1 MVLVRR
7 PWLGLALLA
16 LLGLP
21 TALPAALR
29 RATIEPTIQV
39 LLSDGGKLYIEATPR
54 RGEGLI
60 VFARRL
66 CDTSSAAPQ
75 IAEANGGTRTLKT
88 GLRYR
93 VPYEVLS
100 PELQLRA
107 IQALFRADRPQPEGW
122 RHVAKAPIGLWHL
135 ARWFTGRGE
144 NFAAVRDANR
154 LKNDSLAAGQ
164 AIVIPAHLLLP
175 AFRSQ
180 LPEIVARPPAAVPTL
195 AVPTAPAATPVA
207 SVAEPVAPAPAP
219 APIPAL
225 TAEVPAA
232 PAEPTAVPALDPQPS
247 DGTDLE
253 EVEDKAAPDL
263 SVAPALAPDPPAAAP
278 PGPVIGAPPVA
289 PTSVSSGSRSPVAAG
304 VSSVAALLRYGTDA
318 QGAFAVYPLKAG
330 EALYSSVVVRLTG
343 RIYADDVNSLATEIA
358 RRSAIRDVTDIPIG
372 FPVKIP
378 MEHLLPE
385 FLPADHPRRLE
396 YEAGILASEGYRQR
410 WNAAGLEGVT
420 VILDPGHGGRD
431 VGAMVEGVREA
442 TYVYDIA
449 VRVKRLLESYTRA
462 RVAMTTRDGKEHR
475 LQDADILAPTQGH
488 AVLTTPP
495 YPIADSKIGVHLRWF
510 LANSV
515 FRQTARR
522 PDDSERVVFLSLH
535 ADSLHPSLRGAMAYI
550 PDAHGEVTRT
560 PFSGAEFARRKEVRE
575 QPRSVASRAEL
586 QRSAGLSRQFAEELI
601 GAMRDV
607 DLAVHP
613 FKPIRD
619 RIVRGR
625 RPWVPAVLK
634 YNTVPARTLFEV
646 CNLNNPQ
653 DRALL
658 QTRAY
663 RQKIAEAVV
672 AALSAYYGPDSK
684 ASTTTLAARR

>member
-1 MVLVRR
+1 
-7 PWLGLALLA
+7 LLA

-29 RATIEPTIQV
+29 RATIDPTIQV
-39 LLSDGGKLYIEATPR
+39 LLSDGGKLYLEATPR

-144 NFAAVRDANR
+144 NFAAVREANR

-164 AIVIPAHLLLP
+164 AVVIPAHLLLP

-180 LPEIVARPPAAVPTL
+180 LPEIVVRPPAAVAALAVPTL
-195 AVPTAPAATPVA
+195 AVPTAAVPTAAVPTAAAATPTA
-207 SVAEPVAPAPAP
+207 SVAEPVPAAPV
-219 APIPAL
+219 PAL
-225 TAEVPAA
+225 VAEVPVA

-253 EVEDKAAPDL
+253 EVEDKATPVPSGAT
-263 SVAPALAPDPPAAAP
+263 ALAPDPPATVP
-278 PGPVIGAPPVA
+278 PAGPVISAPPVA
-289 PTSVSSGSRSPVAAG
+289 PTSVSSGSRSPIAAG
-304 VSSVAALLRYGTDA
+304 VSSVAALLRYGKDE

-343 RIYADDVNSLATEIA
+343 RIYADDVNSLAAEIA

-449 VRVKRLLESYTRA
+449 VRVKRLLETYTRA

-560 PFSGAEFARRKEVRE
+560 PFSGVEFARRKEVRE